1 MPAFARAGPLAQLV
15 EQLTLNQRVKGSSP
29 LRPTSHIKDL
39 DENRGLDFTC
49 GASPGHHKDVIGPA
63 QFTASSSR
71 GLRCNSSIATAVL
84 GAVKVILIAG

>member
-1 MPAFARAGPLAQLV
+1 M
-15 EQLTLNQRVKGSSP
+15 K
-29 LRPTSHIKDL
+29 I
-39 DENRGLDFTC
+39 RGLDFTC